1 MKLELKN
8 ISKSYGKTMALKG
21 FSKEFVP
28 GIYALLG
35 PNGSGKTTLMNI
47 IATNLR
53 PNNGEILFNGENV
66 TKLGVNYR
74 EIIGYMPQ
82 SPGLY
87 PYFTA
92 MDFLLYISA
101 LKGLNGNY
109 AKEKIIEMLG
119 AVEMEDY
126 ADVKIKNMSGGM
138 KQRVALASAVIGEP
152 KILILDEPTA
162 GLDPKQRIIVKNLVA
177 SFAVESIVIIATHVV
192 PDVELIAKDVL
203 MLKNGEIVL
212 SGSPD
217 SLIESMHGKVWSKA
231 IEENELAKYKE
242 KFSMTNISKHEDKL
256 VVRIVA
262 DSIEE
267 AQMVQPNLE
276 DCYFNVF
283 GVD

>member
-8 ISKSYGKTMALKG
+8 ISKSYGKTMALKC

-74 EIIGYMPQ
+74 EIIGYLPQ

-87 PYFTA
+87 PNFTA

-192 PDVELIAKDVL
+192 SDVELIAKDVL

-217 SLIESMHGKVWSKA
+217 SLIESMNGKVWSKA

-242 KFSMTNISKHEDKL
+242 KFSVTNISKHEDKL

-276 DCYFNVF
+276 DCYFDVF